1 MRISLRRTAVDQ
13 TRFGWIRK
21 FLVVWT
27 SALVLGAGL
36 VLAAQG
42 PGRAELA
49 AAPSDV
55 ERQPLWVPGGDVP
68 MAAYIGS
75 QRDLSLAP
83 PR

>member
-1 MRISLRRTAVDQ
+1 VDQ
-13 TRFGWIRK
+13 TRLGWIRK
-21 FLVVWT
+21 LLVVWS
-27 SALVLGAGL
+27 SALMLAAGL

>member
-1 MRISLRRTAVDQ
+1 MDQ

-21 FLVVWT
+21 LLVVWT

-42 PGRAELA
+42 PGRDELA
-49 AAPSDV
+49 AAPSDL
-55 ERQPLWVPGGDVP
+55 ERRPLWVPGGDIP
-68 MAAYIGS
+68 MAAYLEH
-75 QRDLSLAP
+75 QHDQLLAP

>member
-1 MRISLRRTAVDQ
+1 VDQ
-13 TRFGWIRK
+13 TRLGWIRK
-21 FLVVWT
+21 LLVVWS
-27 SALVLGAGL
+27 SALMLAAGL

-68 MAAYIGS
+68 MAAYVGS

>member
-1 MRISLRRTAVDQ
+1 MDQ

-21 FLVVWT
+21 FTVIWT
-27 SALVLGAGL
+27 SALVLSAGL

-49 AAPSDV
+49 AAPSDL
-55 ERQPLWVPGGDVP
+55 ERQPLWVPGGDIP
-68 MAAYIGS
+68 MAAYLGAPS
-75 QRDLSLAP
+75 DLSLAP

>member
-1 MRISLRRTAVDQ
+1 MDQ
-13 TRFGWIRK
+13 TRFGWTHK
-21 FLVVWT
+21 FLVAGT
-27 SALVLGAGL
+27 TALVLSAGL
-36 VLAAQG
+36 VLASQG

-68 MAAYIGS
+68 MAAYV
-75 QRDLSLAP
+75 QAQHDLLLAP

>member
-1 MRISLRRTAVDQ
+1 MEH
-13 TRFGWIRK
+13 TRSVWIRN

-42 PGRAELA
+42 PSRAELA

>member
-1 MRISLRRTAVDQ
+1 MEQSRL
-13 TRFGWIRK
+13 GWIRK
-21 FLVVWT
+21 FLVVWS

-42 PGRAELA
+42 PGRAEWA
-49 AAPSDV
+49 AELSDV

-75 QRDLSLAP
+75 QRDLSLSP

>member
-1 MRISLRRTAVDQ
+1 MHNSRSR
-13 TRFGWIRK
+13 WIRN

-49 AAPSDV
+49 AVPSDV